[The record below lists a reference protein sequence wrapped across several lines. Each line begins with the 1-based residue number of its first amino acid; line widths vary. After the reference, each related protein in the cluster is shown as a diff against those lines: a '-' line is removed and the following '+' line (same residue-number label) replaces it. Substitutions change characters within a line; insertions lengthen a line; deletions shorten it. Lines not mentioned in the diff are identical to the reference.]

1 MEIEI
6 IVVIIASAVSLV
18 LGIINIISNKK
29 ISAKQNKLELKKT
42 RIDLLES
49 RRLKIEDIKTTIS
62 NRFID
67 VSDMKDFDFKQ
78 YIPKV
83 VDFFQKNSN
92 NIFSIGHL
100 LKPEFLK
107 ELKDLNKR
115 IDEYILQ
122 AKQHNQSDNLK
133 VKQDV
138 ELMSELNKRMI
149 DEIDRSLIEIESQIN
164 TLLK

>member
-1 MEIEI
+1 
-6 IVVIIASAVSLV
+6 
-18 LGIINIISNKK
+18 
-29 ISAKQNKLELKKT
+29 
-42 RIDLLES
+42 
-49 RRLKIEDIKTTIS
+49 
-62 NRFID
+62 
-67 VSDMKDFDFKQ
+67 
-78 YIPKV
+78 V

>member
-49 RRLKIEDIKTTIS
+49 RRHKIEDIKTTIS